1 MHPVVVGRD
10 AAPPAGDAVPSGRL
24 PAIVARVSGSDEL
37 LARAGRQ
44 LPEGAS
50 FPEAVAVRARREG
63 GELRWGEPER
73 TDNPA
78 DLIAFCRDRGY
89 SAIELARADPSLILE
104 TQIGTW
110 FDAGYRRRIAR
121 RTVLGLPLAVR
132 DAVLRDA
139 DLAFWSGAR
148 SAASKEE
155 WERLTRNSYVALLYH
170 RLAGE
175 QKLGQEKLDIAPERF
190 GAHLRLL
197 RRLRFSPLR
206 PQDVIAFHR
215 GELGHLPR
223 RSFALTLD
231 DGTADCAQPL
241 LDAVSSA
248 PQLFVPTAELGG
260 KAHWLSGEELLSW
273 DDVVALAQAGVAVG
287 AHGRR
292 HRRMTALSPGELADE
307 LGGSF
312 AIYAHTST
320 LPFPSSRIR
329 TEAMTRPF
337 AVRPR
342 RPSSTSGTRHS
353 RAETASPPTG
363 TRSDESACT
372 ATMERSHCYGRRRR
386 ARPFHRSGSIG
397 VTCASVWH
405 VASANPDLDEHEPA
419 AQ

>member
-1 MHPVVVGRD
+1 MKVFVHPVVVGRD

-50 FPEAVAVRARREG
+50 FAEAVAVRARREG
-63 GELRWGEPER
+63 GELCWGEPER

-78 DLIAFCRDRGY
+78 ELISFCRDRGY

-104 TQIGTW
+104 TQIGAW
-110 FDAGYRRRIAR
+110 FDAGYRRRVAR
-121 RTVLGLPLAVR
+121 RAVLGLPLAAR
-132 DAVLRDA
+132 DGVVRDA

-260 KAHWLSGEELLSW
+260 KAHWLSGEQLLSW
-273 DDVVALAQAGVAVG
+273 DDVVALSQAGVAVG

-312 AIYAHTST
+312 ADLRAHLHSPLPIVAYPHGGNDETVRRAAAEAKFDVGYST
-320 LPFPSSRIR
+320 LKGRNGLATHRYALRRVSVYGHDGTLALLWKAATGEAVPPVWEHWRNFRLRVARRLRQSR
-329 TEAMTRPF
+329 
-337 AVRPR
+337 
-342 RPSSTSGTRHS
+342 S
-353 RAETASPPTG
+353 
-363 TRSDESACT
+363 
-372 ATMERSHCYGRRRR
+372 RR
-386 ARPFHRSGSIG
+386 A
-397 VTCASVWH
+397 
-405 VASANPDLDEHEPA
+405 
-419 AQ
+419 